1 MKKPIST
8 ATAPQTSGATETS
21 STDPAAAAAVMK
33 VVQDMR
39 GQLHLRA
46 VLVRV
51 TKDGQEVV
59 NQVANSPC
67 SGVPGLG

>member
-1 MKKPIST
+1 MKV
-8 ATAPQTSGATETS
+8 
-21 STDPAAAAAVMK
+21 AAVMK
-33 VVQDMR
+33 VVVVVQDVKE
-39 GQLHLRA
+39 QLHLRA